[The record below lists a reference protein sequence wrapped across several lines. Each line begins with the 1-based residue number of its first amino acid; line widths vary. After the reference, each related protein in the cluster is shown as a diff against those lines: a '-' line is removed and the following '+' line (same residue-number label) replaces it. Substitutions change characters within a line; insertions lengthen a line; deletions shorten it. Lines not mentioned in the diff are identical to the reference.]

1 MQFKLLQNTA
11 LQALIDD
18 VNIWTTMWLYNIVL
32 LEKKLSNELFAFLT
46 VMDVPVNRQGCH

>member
-18 VNIWTTMWLYNIVL
+18 ANIWTTMWLYNIVL
-32 LEKKLSNELFAFLT
+32 LGKKI
-46 VMDVPVNRQGCH
+46 V